1 MSRYKPG
8 KGLEVLVHN
17 SFIGEISALKPGNVS
32 QYADGHGM
40 SFSDFVVSADV
51 TTPILCNETLC
62 VGEKVFYSV
71 EATKNKVGCNTNL
84 GMILL
89 FSPLIKS
96 YESKSNK
103 VFLQSDLEYVLK
115 HLTNVDA
122 ELVYQA
128 ISLANPGGLGRLEQH
143 DVNNSPDISLL
154 EAMTEAADRDLIAKQ
169 YISNYEDVYKLGLNC
184 LSEFDKRWNS
194 VEWATVACY
203 LTYMASFPDS
213 HIRRKFGDE
222 IARQV
227 QKRAVSVMEQFKN
240 NNNPAKSKSSLLEYD
255 KELKDSNINPGTS
268 ADLTAASLLLYG
280 LTTKQN
286 LKSG

>member
-1 MSRYKPG
+1 
-8 KGLEVLVHN
+8 
-17 SFIGEISALKPGNVS
+17 
-32 QYADGHGM
+32 
-40 SFSDFVVSADV
+40 
-51 TTPILCNETLC
+51 
-62 VGEKVFYSV
+62 
-71 EATKNKVGCNTNL
+71 
-84 GMILL
+84 
-89 FSPLIKS
+89 
-96 YESKSNK
+96 
-103 VFLQSDLEYVLK
+103 
-115 HLTNVDA
+115 
-122 ELVYQA
+122 
-128 ISLANPGGLGRLEQH
+128 
-143 DVNNSPDISLL
+143 

>member
-8 KGLEVLVHN
+8 KGLEVLVHD
-17 SFIGEISALKPGNVS
+17 SFIGEITALKPGNVS

-40 SFSDFVVSADV
+40 SFADFVASADV

-71 EATKNKVGCNTNL
+71 EATKNKVDCNTNL

-96 YESKSNK
+96 FESKSNDR
-103 VFLQSDLEYVLK
+103 FLQSDLEYVLK

-122 ELVYQA
+122 ELVYKA

-154 EAMTEAADRDLIAKQ
+154 EAMTEAADRDLIARQ

-194 VEWATVACY
+194 VEWAAVACY
-203 LTYMASFPDS
+203 LTYMANFPDS

-222 IARQV
+222 IAKQV
-227 QKRAVSVMEQFKN
+227 QKRTVSVMEQFKK

-286 LKSG
+286 

>member
-8 KGLEVLVHN
+8 KGLEVLVHD
-17 SFIGEISALKPGNVS
+17 SFIGEITALKPGNVS

-40 SFSDFVVSADV
+40 SFADFVASADV

-71 EATKNKVGCNTNL
+71 EATKNKVDCNTNL

-96 YESKSNK
+96 FESKSNGR
-103 VFLQSDLEYVLK
+103 FLQSDLEYVLK

-122 ELVYQA
+122 ELVYKA

-154 EAMTEAADRDLIAKQ
+154 EAMTEAADRDLIARQ

-194 VEWATVACY
+194 VEWAAVACY
-203 LTYMASFPDS
+203 LTYMANFPDS

-222 IARQV
+222 IAKQV
-227 QKRAVSVMEQFKN
+227 QKRTVSVMEQFKK

-286 LKSG
+286 

>member
-128 ISLANPGGLGRLEQH
+128 ISLANPGGLGRL
-143 DVNNSPDISLL
+143 
-154 EAMTEAADRDLIAKQ
+154 
-169 YISNYEDVYKLGLNC
+169 
-184 LSEFDKRWNS
+184 
-194 VEWATVACY
+194 
-203 LTYMASFPDS
+203 
-213 HIRRKFGDE
+213 
-222 IARQV
+222 
-227 QKRAVSVMEQFKN
+227 
-240 NNNPAKSKSSLLEYD
+240 
-255 KELKDSNINPGTS
+255 
-268 ADLTAASLLLYG
+268 
-280 LTTKQN
+280 
-286 LKSG
+286 